1 MRFERIVQGS
11 FGGAYLG
18 IIATHVPSIFG
29 SGYRPTQ
36 NVELI
41 ASIVGLAIAAGICV
55 REHRRD
61 AAERAGSN
69 HGAMPSRSEVPTAT
83 K

>member
-1 MRFERIVQGS
+1 MRFERIIQGS

-41 ASIVGLAIAAGICV
+41 ASIVGLAIAAAICV
-55 REHRRD
+55 REHRREKPN
-61 AAERAGSN
+61 ASTSSTVSN
-69 HGAMPSRSEVPTAT
+69 
-83 K
+83 